1 MRELRDNRSFLF
13 SNEEEDRMSDL
24 RIRTC
29 PLGMLGTNCY
39 IVYHDRTKQAVII
52 DPADD
57 SGHILTVCRELGLQP
72 EAILLTHGHFDHIG
86 AAEEL
91 RLSGGMKIYA
101 GAEEDCL
108 LRDPALNLTG
118 MYGTPKAVIAAD
130 CLLKDQEELQ
140 LIGFTWRTLGTPGHT
155 AGSVCYYLET
165 EGVLLSGDT
174 LFAESLG
181 RSDFP
186 TGNSAQIVRTIREQ
200 LFSLPDETMVYPGH
214 GEPTSIGHEKE
225 FNPVA
230 VYGR

>member
-1 MRELRDNRSFLF
+1 
-13 SNEEEDRMSDL
+13 MSDL

-39 IVYHDRTKQAVII
+39 VVYHDRTKQAVMI

-57 SGHILTVCRELGLQP
+57 SGRILAVCHELQLKP

-91 RLSGGMKIYA
+91 RRSCGIKICA
-101 GAEEDCL
+101 GAQEEHL

-118 MYGTPKAVIAAD
+118 MYGTPETAVTAD
-130 CLLKDQEELQ
+130 CLLKDLETVE
-140 LIGFTWRTLGTPGHT
+140 LIGFTWKTLSTPGHT
-155 AGSVCYYLET
+155 AGSVCYYLEG
-165 EGVLLSGDT
+165 EGVLFSGDT

-186 TGNSAQIVRTIREQ
+186 TGNAAQIVKSITER
-200 LFSLPDETMVYPGH
+200 LFGLPDETMVYPGH